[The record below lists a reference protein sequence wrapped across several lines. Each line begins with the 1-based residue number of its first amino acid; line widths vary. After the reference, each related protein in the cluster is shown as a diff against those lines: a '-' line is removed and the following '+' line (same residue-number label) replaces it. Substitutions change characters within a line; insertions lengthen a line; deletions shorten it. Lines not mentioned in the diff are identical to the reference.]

1 MRKLRYFVN
10 NGMFYIFDKNC
21 QKCVISLHHK
31 QKENTMSKEMTEWI
45 STSAEVAMLIDELDL
60 EFIGVEE

>member
-1 MRKLRYFVN
+1 M
-10 NGMFYIFDKNC
+10 
-21 QKCVISLHHK
+21 HHK